1 MRRVNP
7 ELRVNCF
14 LAPTHAVKEDGQA
27 AITDFEVSGMT
38 RLNITRFSGVYEKR
52 KFAWQKRFC

>member
-27 AITDFEVSGMT
+27 AITDFEISGKYPT
-38 RLNITRFSGVYEKR
+38 KYNKI
-52 KFAWQKRFC
+52 